1 MSSLN
6 IVESFVTVVNLILII
21 WKIIRHIVPHIY
33 MLVVQL
39 ILIIWKIFHYTVQQ
53 LPINIYLVEIL
64 ILTGIC
70 LAVLLVRKCL
80 INKELTRSETLA
92 WRYYWEENAKNKK
105 LTEDVSILTEQVG
118 ELEGIIIT
126 LDYSQM
132 EKQNKEL
139 TEQVNVSTQKVIA
152 LTEEL
157 DAKNVEI
164 NNNNINFHYWCNK
177 YISEDVKNK
186 SLSQDVI
193 TLNQKVITLTEEVDR
208 LKYELEEMNPPTLNM
223 CLNSLN
229 EANEIIA
236 RMNERNNMIEH
247 EEAEQ
252 EEEEEQVEN
261 EDEQEEEQEDETI
274 CLIRRLKCL
283 KDKGLLGVQ
292 SLKFLSDNEK

>member
-1 MSSLN
+1 M
-6 IVESFVTVVNLILII
+6 VE
-21 WKIIRHIVPHIY
+21 
-33 MLVVQL
+33 
-39 ILIIWKIFHYTVQQ
+39 Q
-53 LPINIYLVEIL
+53 LPLNVRLIEIL
-64 ILTGIC
+64 ILTCIC
-70 LAVLLVRKCL
+70 LASLLVRMCL
-80 INKELTRSETLA
+80 VNKELTQLQNACRET
-92 WRYYWEENAKNKK
+92 NKK
-105 LTEDVSILTEQVG
+105 ITKEVNILTEQVRKSN
-118 ELEGIIIT
+118 EST
-126 LDYSQM
+126 M
-132 EKQNKEL
+132 EWYYCWKKEKQQNKEL

-164 NNNNINFHYWCNK
+164 NNNNTNFHYWCNK

-236 RMNERNNMIEH
+236 RMNERNNMIER

>member
-164 NNNNINFHYWCNK
+164 NNNNINFHYF
-177 YISEDVKNK
+177 I
-186 SLSQDVI
+186 
-193 TLNQKVITLTEEVDR
+193 
-208 LKYELEEMNPPTLNM
+208 
-223 CLNSLN
+223 
-229 EANEIIA
+229 
-236 RMNERNNMIEH
+236 
-247 EEAEQ
+247 
-252 EEEEEQVEN
+252 
-261 EDEQEEEQEDETI
+261 
-274 CLIRRLKCL
+274 
-283 KDKGLLGVQ
+283 
-292 SLKFLSDNEK
+292 KFK